1 MEEPGLSRDL
11 PSSWKPEDL
20 RAESPCLLSSKAGG
34 AIAQTSRWPRTSE
47 LAICYHGLQFGQ
59 CFGSKS
65 VSRGSSIC
73 VNCEMKLASSSV
85 LGGRN
90 PIVWPHLTS
99 TSLWMPLEATKSGDY
114 SVVGRRWHGFPHTQ
128 PQPQG
133 HSRGKLNRSDL
144 NSFLLTYQG
153 WVNWGLTPGSGAFI
167 PSLY

>member
-11 PSSWKPEDL
+11 PSSW
-20 RAESPCLLSSKAGG
+20 AESPWLLSWKAGG

-47 LAICYHGLQFGQ
+47 IAICYHGLQFGQ
-59 CFGSKS
+59 HFGSKS
-65 VSRGSSIC
+65 VSRGSSKR
-73 VNCEMKLASSSV
+73 VNYEMKLASSSV

-99 TSLWMPLEATKSGDY
+99 TSPWMPLEATKSGDY

-128 PQPQG
+128 PRPQG
-133 HSRGKLNRSDL
+133 HSRGKLSGSDL